1 MDQPHYKK
9 IPSDMNDNALS
20 LKPINDLLSEQF
32 FIPAY
37 QRGFRWK
44 RRQVRELLED
54 VLEFCDKEH
63 VSKDE
68 FYCLQPIVVKD
79 KDGQWELVDGQQRL
93 TAIFLILKYFNER
106 LAEKYQ
112 KSIFSIE
119 YQTREDSKKYL
130 ESLDGKKKEKNIDF
144 FHIYESFQEIEDW
157 FQAHENRINDIESV
171 FLNKVKV
178 IWYKIKKEIDPIA
191 VFSRLNIGKI
201 PLTNSELV
209 KALFLR
215 SKNFKK
221 NEITLQQIKI
231 AQEWDEIEK
240 SLQSD
245 SFWYFISNED
255 NFPNRI
261 EFILKLIADESITE
275 AGFKND
281 PYYTFLVFNKKFS
294 NKDISIHHEWTNI
307 KKYFMTVEEWYN
319 DRYLYHLIG
328 YLINE
333 GKSIAEIK
341 KDADNCES
349 KREFRNV
356 LKAKIF
362 KSLFDDDQ
370 QSLDE
375 LGGDK
380 LRDSLKDHL
389 ANWEYDG
396 NKSKIRSSLLLFN
409 IATLIANTSSNM
421 RFQFDSFKKESW
433 DIEHVRSI
441 KSVMPVSPRDQ
452 KSWLENV
459 LVYFTGETK
468 KHQQQEST
476 EKISNKKGQTFCDRC
491 INLISGNTFDSKA
504 FEELYDELLVHF
516 NGNNETDINS
526 DSSETD
532 NSIGNLT
539 LLDSHTN
546 RSYKNAVF
554 PIKRKLILELD
565 KKGTFVP
572 LCTKNLFLKYY
583 SKKIDNMMVW
593 SKRDSED
600 ILESII
606 DTLVDFF
613 RVSKEVTNELW

>member
-1 MDQPHYKK
+1 
-9 IPSDMNDNALS
+9 MNDNALS
-20 LKPINDLLSEQF
+20 LKPINDLLTEQF

-44 RRQVRELLED
+44 RRQVKELLED

-93 TAIFLILKYFNER
+93 TVIFLILKYFNSR
-106 LAEKYQ
+106 LNEKYQ

-130 ESLDGKKKEKNIDF
+130 ESLDASKKEKNIDF

-157 FQAHENRINDIESV
+157 FQAHQNRINDIESV

-178 IWYKIKKEIDPIA
+178 IWYEIKEEIDPIA

-215 SKNFKK
+215 SKNFQS
-221 NEITLQQIKI
+221 EITLQQIKI
-231 AQEWDEIEK
+231 AQEWDGIEK

-245 SFWYFISNED
+245 SFWYFISNKD
-255 NFPNRI
+255 NFSNRI
-261 EFILKLIADESITE
+261 EFILELIADESIID
-275 AGFKND
+275 ASFKND
-281 PYYTFLVFNKKFS
+281 PYYTFLVFNKKFA
-294 NKDISIHHEWTNI
+294 NKDISNHEWTNI

-328 YLINE
+328 YLVNE
-333 GKSIAEIK
+333 GKTIAEIK

-349 KREFRNV
+349 KIEFRNA

-362 KSLFDDDQ
+362 KSLFGDDQ

-389 ANWEYDG
+389 ANWDYDG
-396 NKSKIRSSLLLFN
+396 NKPKIRSSLLLFN

-452 KSWLENV
+452 KSWLEDV
-459 LVYFTGETK
+459 LIYFTGEKK
-468 KHQQQEST
+468 KHQQQESI
-476 EKISNKKGQTFCDRC
+476 EKISKKKEQTFCNRC
-491 INLISGNTFDSKA
+491 INLISGKTFDSKA

-516 NGNNETDINS
+516 NSNNETDINS

-539 LLDSHTN
+539 LLDATTN

-593 SKRDSED
+593 SKEDSED
-600 ILESII
+600 ILKSII
-606 DTLVDFF
+606 DTFVDFF
-613 RVSKEVTNELW
+613 LTEQGGDK

>member
-1 MDQPHYKK
+1 MKPIEETFKMNQPHHKK
-9 IPSDMNDNALS
+9 IPFDMNDNTLS

-63 VSKDE
+63 ASKDE

-106 LAEKYQ
+106 FAEKYQ

-119 YQTREDSKKYL
+119 YETREDSKKYL
-130 ESLDGKKKEKNIDF
+130 ESLDKKKKEKNIDF
-144 FHIYESFQEIEDW
+144 FHIYESFQQIEEW
-157 FQAHENRINDIESV
+157 FQEYQNLINDIESV

-178 IWYKIKKEIDPIA
+178 IWYEIKEEINPIK

-215 SKNFKK
+215 SKNFNK

-231 AQEWDEIEK
+231 AQEWYEIEK

-245 SFWYFISNED
+245 SFWYFISNKD
-255 NFPNRI
+255 NFSNRI
-261 EFILKLIADESITE
+261 EFILELIADEYITE
-275 AGFKND
+275 AGYKND
-281 PYYTFLVFNKKFS
+281 PYYTFLVFNKKFA
-294 NKDISIHHEWTNI
+294 KIKWTKI
-307 KKYFMTVEEWYN
+307 KKYFMTVEEWYD

-328 YLINE
+328 YLVNE
-333 GKSIAEIK
+333 GKTIAEIK

-349 KREFRNV
+349 KSEFRNV

-362 KSLFDDDQ
+362 QSLFDDDQ

-389 ANWEYDG
+389 ANWDYDG

-441 KSVMPVSPRDQ
+441 KSGMPESTRDQ
-452 KSWLENV
+452 ESWLKNV
-459 LVYFTGETK
+459 LVYFTGEKK
-468 KHQQQEST
+468 KHQQQESI
-476 EKISNKKGQTFCDRC
+476 EKISKEEQDFCNRC
-491 INLISGNTFDSKA
+491 INLISGKTFDSKA

-539 LLDSHTN
+539 LLDATTN

-593 SKRDSED
+593 SKEDSED
-600 ILESII
+600 ILKSII
-606 DTLVDFF
+606 DTFFDFF
-613 RVSKEVTNELW
+613 LIEQGGGK

>member
-1 MDQPHYKK
+1 
-9 IPSDMNDNALS
+9 MNDNALS
-20 LKPINDLLSEQF
+20 LKPINDLLSEKF

-44 RRQVRELLED
+44 RRQVKELLED

-79 KDGQWELVDGQQRL
+79 KEGQWELVDGQQRL
-93 TAIFLILKYFNER
+93 TVIFLILKYFNSR
-106 LAEKYQ
+106 LNEKYQ

-130 ESLDGKKKEKNIDF
+130 KSLDASKRKKNIDF

-178 IWYKIKKEIDPIA
+178 IWYEIKTAIDPIA

-215 SKNFKK
+215 SKNFNKS
-221 NEITLQQIKI
+221 EITLQQIKI
-231 AQEWDEIEK
+231 AQEWDGIEK

-245 SFWYFISNED
+245 SCWYFISNKD
-255 NFPNRI
+255 NFSNRI
-261 EFILKLIADESITE
+261 EFILELIADESITE

-281 PYYTFLVFNKKFS
+281 PYYTFLVFNKKFADQ
-294 NKDISIHHEWTNI
+294 DISNPEWTNI
-307 KKYFMTVEEWYN
+307 KKYFMTIEEWYN

-328 YLINE
+328 YLVNE

-370 QSLDE
+370 QSLEE

-389 ANWEYDG
+389 ANWDYDG

-459 LVYFTGETK
+459 LVYFTGEKK
-468 KHQQQEST
+468 KHQQQESI
-476 EKISNKKGQTFCDRC
+476 EKISNEKEQIFCSRC
-491 INLISGNTFDSKA
+491 IKLISGKTFDSKA

-526 DSSETD
+526 DSSETN

-539 LLDSHTN
+539 LLDATTN

-613 RVSKEVTNELW
+613 STE

>member
-1 MDQPHYKK
+1 MKPIEETSKMNQPHQKK

-63 VSKDE
+63 ASKDE

-119 YQTREDSKKYL
+119 YETREDSKKYL
-130 ESLDGKKKEKNIDF
+130 ESLDKKKKEKNIDF
-144 FHIYESFQEIEDW
+144 FHIYESFQQIEEW
-157 FQAHENRINDIESV
+157 FQEYQNRINDIESV

-178 IWYKIKKEIDPIA
+178 IWYEIKEDINPIK

-215 SKNFKK
+215 SKNFNK

-231 AQEWDEIEK
+231 AQEWYEIEK

-245 SFWYFISNED
+245 SFWYFISNKD
-255 NFPNRI
+255 NFSNRI
-261 EFILKLIADESITE
+261 EFILELIADEYITE
-275 AGFKND
+275 ASYKND
-281 PYYTFLVFNKKFS
+281 PYYTFLVFNKKFA
-294 NKDISIHHEWTNI
+294 KIKWTKI
-307 KKYFMTVEEWYN
+307 KKYFMTVEEWYD

-328 YLINE
+328 YLVNE
-333 GKSIAEIK
+333 GKTIAEIK

-362 KSLFDDDQ
+362 QSLFDDDQ

-389 ANWEYDG
+389 ANWDYDG

-441 KSVMPVSPRDQ
+441 KSGMPESTRDQ
-452 KSWLENV
+452 ESWLENV
-459 LVYFTGETK
+459 LVYFTGEKK
-468 KHQQQEST
+468 KHQQQESI
-476 EKISNKKGQTFCDRC
+476 EKISKEEQDFCNRC
-491 INLISGNTFDSKA
+491 INLISGKTFDSKA

-516 NGNNETDINS
+516 NSNNETAINS

-539 LLDSHTN
+539 LLDATTN

-593 SKRDSED
+593 SKEDSED
-600 ILESII
+600 ILKSII
-606 DTLVDFF
+606 DTFFDFF
-613 RVSKEVTNELW
+613 LMEQGGGK